1 MKSPDQQTPGEVI
14 ASLPDSKIDL
24 TDPAADLVTASG
36 EHFTPVHALM
46 IGVHGKHGVHREDGS
61 SALVIDDGS
70 VVVSRIGLDGKPTH
84 ISYQSPRR
92 DV

>member
-1 MKSPDQQTPGEVI
+1 
-14 ASLPDSKIDL
+14 
-24 TDPAADLVTASG
+24 
-36 EHFTPVHALM
+36 M
-46 IGVHGKHGVHREDGS
+46 IGAHGRHGVDRKDGS

>member
-1 MKSPDQQTPGEVI
+1 MKRPNRPTPGEVI
-14 ASLPDSKIDL
+14 ASLPDSRIDL
-24 TDPAADLVTASG
+24 TDPSADLVSASG
-36 EHFTPVHALM
+36 EYFTPVHALM
-46 IGVHGKHGVHREDGS
+46 IGAHGRHGVDRKDGS